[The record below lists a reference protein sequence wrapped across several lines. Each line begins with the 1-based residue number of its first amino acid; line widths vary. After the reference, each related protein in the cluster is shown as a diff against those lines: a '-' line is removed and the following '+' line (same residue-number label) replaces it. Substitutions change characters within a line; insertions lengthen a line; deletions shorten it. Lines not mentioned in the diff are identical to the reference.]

1 MKHAM
6 AEAPMRK
13 TKLSPVWVHGVA
25 LAICFFGWIGMA
37 VFFDGIEGG
46 DQAARALSQ
55 AFLFTSLIA
64 GLDMG
69 IWAYRR

>member
-1 MKHAM
+1 MF
-6 AEAPMRK
+6 K
-13 TKLSPVWVHGVA
+13 TELSPVWVHGVA
-25 LAICFFGWIGMA
+25 LAICFFGWIGLA
-37 VFFDGIEGG
+37 ACFDGIAGG

-64 GLDMG
+64 GLDLG